1 MRIPSL
7 GLVFYRGF
15 ALRALLFVSEHGC
28 TSLLQSK
35 HLDSF
40 LALSLIQ
47 FRFLALYSPGL
58 RDWATVNVTQTGISK
73 HSV

>member
-1 MRIPSL
+1 MRILSL
-7 GLVFYRGF
+7 GLVFYRGL

-40 LALSLIQ
+40 FALLLIQ
-47 FRFLALYSPGL
+47 FRFLALYRPGL
-58 RDWATVNVTQTGISK
+58 WDWGTLNGTRTGIF
-73 HSV
+73 

>member
-7 GLVFYRGF
+7 GLVFHRGL
-15 ALRALLFVSEHGC
+15 ALRALLFVSEYGC

-35 HLDSF
+35 HLESF

-47 FRFLALYSPGL
+47 FRFLALYRPGL
-58 RDWATVNVTQTGISK
+58 RDWGTVNGTQTGISK
-73 HSV
+73 HSF